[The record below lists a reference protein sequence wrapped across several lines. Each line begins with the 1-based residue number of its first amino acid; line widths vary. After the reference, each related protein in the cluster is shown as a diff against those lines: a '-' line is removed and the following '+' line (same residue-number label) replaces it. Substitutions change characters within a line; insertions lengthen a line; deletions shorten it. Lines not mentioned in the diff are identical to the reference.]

1 MPKQAG
7 CDRIQ
12 TEKIMKIKLILL
24 FFLLL
29 TLSFITACSME
40 VSKLDDA
47 DSAPSTNGIITA
59 TLPVTFT
66 PRATATPLP
75 ATAQPTVEPVS
86 GKVTAQ
92 INVRENP
99 STSSESMGMLGI
111 NSEVEIIGKSANED
125 WYKIRFISPSG
136 ESGEGWGAAEYILTE
151 GEPDV
156 PVVSGS
162 NPSTGDES
170 TNGQTT
176 QQINVRIGPG
186 TDFAVLGLLNNGE
199 GVALTGKNLGGAW
212 LQIEFVSGNDDK
224 GWVFAS
230 YVESDI
236 VDDLPLIGEN
246 GEEIAESTQTVMAA
260 TAAPTFFPAPDDGDS
275 AEEPSISV
283 EFSATNSRAFD
294 YSSDLSSPEGDAEDW
309 IAFHPNS
316 PEDRVNLLIDLSCE
330 GNGNLYVELWQGGI
344 KLDKWG
350 ELNCGDSDYALS
362 MFRDETYQF
371 RLFAKHSRELT
382 YISYNLQ
389 VRAAP

>member
-1 MPKQAG
+1 MHKKS
-7 CDRIQ
+7 
-12 TEKIMKIKLILL
+12 TS
-24 FFLLL
+24 FVFLLL
-29 TLSFITACSME
+29 TISFITACSME

-47 DSAPSTNGIITA
+47 NDSAQTTGIITA

-66 PRATATPLP
+66 PRASATPLP

-99 STSSESMGMLGI
+99 STSSESVGMLGI
-111 NSEVEIIGKSANED
+111 NSEVEIIGKSANEN
-125 WYKIRFISPSG
+125 WYKIRFISQSG
-136 ESGEGWGAAEYILTE
+136 ESGEGWGAAEYILTKSK
-151 GEPDV
+151 PNV

-162 NPSTGDES
+162 SPSTDDENM
-170 TNGQTT
+170 NGQTT

-186 TDFAVLGLLNNGE
+186 TDFAVLGLLNNEE
-199 GVALTGKNLGGAW
+199 GVVLTGKNIDGNW

-230 YVESDI
+230 YVESNI
-236 VDDLPLIGEN
+236 IDDLPLIGEG
-246 GEEIAESTQTVMAA
+246 GEEIAASTQTVMAA

-294 YSSDLSSPEGDAEDW
+294 YSSDLSSPEGDSEDW

-371 RLFAKHSRELT
+371 RLYSKYSRDLT

>member
-1 MPKQAG
+1 MSKIAG

-12 TEKIMKIKLILL
+12 TEKIMYKKSPPLV
-24 FFLLL
+24 FLLL
-29 TLSFITACSME
+29 IFGFITACSME
-40 VSKLDDA
+40 VSKLDEA

-66 PRATATPLP
+66 PRASATPLP

-99 STSSESMGMLGI
+99 STSSESIGMLGI
-111 NSEVEIIGKSANED
+111 NSEAEIIGKSANED
-125 WYKIRFISPSG
+125 WYKIRFVSATG
-136 ESGEGWGAAEYILTE
+136 ESREGWGAAEYILTE
-151 GEPDV
+151 SKPDV
-156 PVVSGS
+156 PVISGS
-162 NPSTGDES
+162 SPSTGDEN

-186 TDFAVLGLLNNGE
+186 TDFAVLGLLNNE
-199 GVALTGKNLGGAW
+199 EEIVLTGKNLDGNW
-212 LQIEFVSGNDDK
+212 LQIEFVSGNDNK

-230 YVESDI
+230 YVESNI
-236 VDDLPLIGEN
+236 IDDLPIMSES
-246 GEEIAESTQTVMAA
+246 GEEIAASTQTVMAA
-260 TAAPTFFPAPDDGDS
+260 TAAPTYFPAPDDGDS

-294 YSSDLSSPEGDAEDW
+294 YSSDLSSPEGDTEDW

-330 GNGNLYVELWQGGI
+330 GNGNLYAELWQGGI

-350 ELNCGDSDYALS
+350 ELNCGDSEYALS

-371 RLFAKHSRELT
+371 RLYSKYSRELT

>member
-1 MPKQAG
+1 MRK
-7 CDRIQ
+7 
-12 TEKIMKIKLILL
+12 KIITLL
-24 FFLLL
+24 FLLL
-29 TLSFITACSME
+29 TASFITACSME
-40 VSKLDDA
+40 VAKLDDNA
-47 DSAPSTNGIITA
+47 DADASTTGIITA

-66 PRATATPLP
+66 PRASATPLP

-99 STSSESMGMLGI
+99 STASESVGMLGI
-111 NSEVEIIGKSANED
+111 NSEVEIIGKDTNEK

-151 GEPDV
+151 SKPNV
-156 PVVSGS
+156 PVVSGGS
-162 NPSTGDES
+162 PSTGDENV
-170 TNGQTT
+170 NGQVT

-186 TDFAVLGLLNNGE
+186 TDFVVLGLLNDGE
-199 GVALTGKNLGGAW
+199 GVFITGKNINANW
-212 LQIEFVSGNDDK
+212 LQIEFVSGSDDK
-224 GWVFAS
+224 GWIFAN

-236 VDDLPLIGEN
+236 LDDLPIIGEG
-246 GEEIAESTQTVMAA
+246 GEEIAASTQTVMAA

-275 AEEPSISV
+275 TEEPSISV

-294 YSSDLSSPEGDAEDW
+294 YSSDLSSPEGDSEDW

-362 MFRDETYQF
+362 MSRDETYQF
-371 RLFAKHSRELT
+371 RLYSKHSRELT

>member
-1 MPKQAG
+1 MRKNS
-7 CDRIQ
+7 
-12 TEKIMKIKLILL
+12 TTLL
-24 FFLLL
+24 FLFLII
-29 TLSFITACSME
+29 SFITACSME
-40 VSKLDDA
+40 VAKLDDA
-47 DSAPSTNGIITA
+47 DDSAPDMGLITA
-59 TLPVTFT
+59 TLPLTFT
-66 PRATATPLP
+66 PRASATPLP

-111 NSEVEIIGKSANED
+111 NSEVEIIGKDANEK
-125 WYKIRFISPSG
+125 WYKIRFISPNG

-151 GEPDV
+151 SKPDV
-156 PVVSGS
+156 PVVSGGS
-162 NPSTGDES
+162 PSAGDEN

-186 TDFAVLGLLNNGE
+186 IDFAVLGLLNNE
-199 GVALTGKNLGGAW
+199 DGVVLTGKNIDGSW
-212 LQIEFVSGNDDK
+212 LQIEFVSGNDNK
-224 GWVFAS
+224 GWVFAN
-230 YVESDI
+230 YMKSDI
-236 VDDLPLIGEN
+236 LDELPLIDES

-316 PEDRVNLLIDLSCE
+316 PDDRVNLLIDLSCE
-330 GNGNLYVELWQGGI
+330 GNGSLYVELWQGGI

-350 ELNCGDSDYALS
+350 ELECGDSDYALS

-371 RLFAKHSRELT
+371 RLYSKYSRDLT